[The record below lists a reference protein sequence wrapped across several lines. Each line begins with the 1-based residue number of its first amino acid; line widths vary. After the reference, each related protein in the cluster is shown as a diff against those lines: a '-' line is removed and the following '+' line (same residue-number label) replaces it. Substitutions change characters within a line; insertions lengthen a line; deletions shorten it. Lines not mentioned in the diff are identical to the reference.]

1 MDILQDDIYLDLKN
15 QKVPTFNSSYIK
27 TETYPLSEV
36 LTRISSGYIRLMKI
50 DGQEKPRWTEQ
61 QQELFFT
68 SVVHG
73 LPIPL
78 MYVNSEEEGTTVIDG
93 FERLVALNAFCKGD
107 SCLDIRLQGEKVL
120 GADELSVSIR
130 KKLLS
135 TPIQLCSLTQKMPM
149 FLRYHVF
156 QWLNASGH
164 YSLDRSYKRLV
175 NVAHKQL
182 IDRFH
187 AMYLM
192 VTDLD
197 VDVLVQT
204 LAHARFSDPE
214 KGNLGGS
221 KNSVCWVYDGLRT
234 LDSHW
239 LAEGMKRMQRDI
251 IAKVAGLFPSQKR
264 SKRMMLAYYLLFNS
278 KALRQKHRDLKEVLS
293 GCLADKEF
301 SKLPAD
307 IFAISHYLQSHD
319 LL

>member
-61 QQELFFT
+61 QQELFLA
-68 SVVHG
+68 SVVNG

-78 MYVNSEEEGTTVIDG
+78 MYINLEEAGATVIDG

-107 SCLDIRLQGEKVL
+107 SCLDIRLQGKKVL

-164 YSLDRSYKRLV
+164 YNLDRSYKRLV
-175 NVAHKQL
+175 KLKHGRLLDRLHRMHFPSNELIADILVQSGAFFYFQDSQSENLGTEKDCICMTYDALQQVDNARLGDMLKLLQQFMEMYAELCPSQSKQKRL
-182 IDRFH
+182 
-187 AMYLM
+187 
-192 VTDLD
+192 
-197 VDVLVQT
+197 VLV
-204 LAHARFSDPE
+204 F
-214 KGNLGGS
+214 
-221 KNSVCWVYDGLRT
+221 
-234 LDSHW
+234 
-239 LAEGMKRMQRDI
+239 
-251 IAKVAGLFPSQKR
+251 
-264 SKRMMLAYYLLFNS
+264 YLLVVG
-278 KALRQKHRDLKEVLS
+278 KTVRQKAEDYPKIIS
-293 GCLADKEF
+293 ACQADKDF